1 MCGRFT
7 QGVPWSEVWAFLQPL
22 VLVVPEEPLRPRYNI
37 APTQDAWVIA
47 GDGRGG
53 AKAGRMRW
61 GLVPHWAED
70 VKSGLATFNA
80 RLESAVTKPTF
91 RQAFE
96 RRHCLVPASG
106 YYEWVGTGKGKQPW
120 YIRPER
126 DPVLFFAGIW
136 DRWVPPMGAPVL
148 SFSMLTMS
156 AEGELAVLHDRRP
169 VMLPP
174 DLAAEWLAPDRH
186 SPVDVLAAAALPA
199 LCWHPVGTAVGNVR
213 EDDEHLM
220 RPLRNPIDAKPE
232 ARG

>member
-7 QGVPWSEVWAFLQPL
+7 QAVPWAVVWAFSQPL
-22 VLVVPEEPLRPRYNI
+22 VLEVPEEPVVPRYNI
-37 APTQDAWVIA
+37 ASTQEAWVIA

-80 RLESAVTKPTF
+80 RLESAATKPTF

-106 YYEWVGTGKGKQPW
+106 YYEWVGTGKAKQPW

-136 DRWVPPMGAPVL
+136 DRWVPPNGAPML
-148 SFSMLTMS
+148 SFSILTM
-156 AEGELAVLHDRRP
+156 AAAGELARLHDRQP
-169 VMLPP
+169 VMLAA
-174 DLAAEWLAPDRH
+174 DLARAWLTPDH
-186 SPVDVLAAAALPA
+186 LSSEQGLTAAAMPS
-199 LCWHPVGTAVGNVR
+199 LCWYPVATAVGNVR
-213 EDDEHLM
+213 EDGEHLIKPVDE
-220 RPLRNPIDAKPE
+220 PLDVHPVP
-232 ARG
+232 RG